1 MRPIAVIDVGSNSI
15 CLMVALVLR
24 DGRLHVIEKVKDT
37 ARLRD
42 DIGVDGTLSETGLKR
57 ALAALHGF
65 RKILDVFDAE
75 VRAVATATLRAARN
89 ADEFV
94 KRARSEAGIEI
105 EIISGDEEARLA
117 FLGVIEGMGA
127 PAGEVVCADVGGGS
141 TELVLGRDG
150 RIVHTAS
157 VPVGALVVTRQ
168 WLGADPVPL
177 DNVALARREIAA
189 MLAPALQPFVD
200 YAKNLPPGQRFQGIA
215 TSGTIQRVARI
226 SAALTQQVR
235 QDVDRMPLNHKQ
247 FEAVLDALQAAP
259 TLEARLRIPG
269 MDASR
274 ADSLLGGAL
283 IHAVVAEALA
293 LPAWTVSM
301 SGLRTGVLA
310 EMRDLRQER
319 ALVSGVN

>member
-42 DIGVDGTLSETGLKR
+42 EIGADGTLSETGMRR
-57 ALAALHGF
+57 ALAALHAF
-65 RKILDVFDAE
+65 RTVLDVFGAE

-94 KRARSEAGIEI
+94 KRARAETGIEI
-105 EIISGDEEARLA
+105 DIISGDDEARLA

-127 PAGEVVCADVGGGS
+127 PAGEVICADVGGGS

-150 RIVHTAS
+150 RILHTAS
-157 VPVGALVVTRQ
+157 VPVGALVVTKQ

-177 DNVALARREIAA
+177 ENVARARREIAA
-189 MLAPALQPFVD
+189 MLAPALQPFRD
-200 YAKNLPPGQRFQGIA
+200 HAKTLPPGRGFQGIA

-226 SAALTQQVR
+226 AMALSHQVR
-235 QDVDRMPLNHKQ
+235 QDVDRMSLNHAQ
-247 FEAVLDALQAAP
+247 FDTVLGAMQAAP
-259 TLEARLRIPG
+259 TLESRLRIPG

-283 IHAVVAEALA
+283 IHAVVAEALE

-310 EMRDLRQER
+310 EMRDRRQER
-319 ALVSGVN
+319 ALVAGLN